1 MAEETPAKTVEA
13 IRKGCEPARG
23 HMVSIL
29 ADDILEALDYLEGKL
44 TDNDPPKRPD
54 IKS

>member
-44 TDNDPPKRPD
+44 PAKKDNPD